1 MKTYKQPSSVGRF
14 GEFGGMYVSETLMPL
29 LLNLDKSYKKIQKD
43 KKFKK
48 ELNDLFKNY
57 VGRPPLCTLLK
68 FYLNILM
75 DQKYILKEMS

>member
-1 MKTYKQPSSVGRF
+1 MKKYKQPSTIGRF

-48 ELNDLFKNY
+48 IEK
-57 VGRPPLCTLLK
+57 T
-68 FYLNILM
+68 I
-75 DQKYILKEMS
+75 